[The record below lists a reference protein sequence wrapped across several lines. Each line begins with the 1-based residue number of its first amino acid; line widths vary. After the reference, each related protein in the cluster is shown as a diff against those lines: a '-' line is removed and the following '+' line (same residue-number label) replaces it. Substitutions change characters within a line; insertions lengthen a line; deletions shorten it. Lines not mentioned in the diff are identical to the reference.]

1 MNDTIN
7 YRTLEAYY
15 KAMVS
20 SHFNPTYLR
29 VNAVLFLLFGGG
41 GCCCCC
47 CCCWHRQK
55 RKRHVHQSFKNNL
68 FLFPFFTF
76 QNHKVLTIPHLL
88 QHIFSWESVLLS
100 LLRIRVV
107 ILWRLEPY
115 RVLSSFSFSFYCN
128 YRRQMF
134 IHLFVLYFNQ
144 IN

>member
-1 MNDTIN
+1 MIQLIIGLWKHITRQWFPLISIQLIYVLMQSSFYFLVVVVVVVVVVVDTAKKGKGMYIKVS
-7 YRTLEAYY
+7 RTIY
-15 KAMVS
+15 
-20 SHFNPTYLR
+20 
-29 VNAVLFLLFGGG
+29 
-41 GCCCCC
+41 
-47 CCCWHRQK
+47 
-55 RKRHVHQSFKNNL
+55 